1 MQSIGVESHFST
13 FQGVSFVTTTHPVN
27 YVRQESVM
35 NASAAA
41 TQDTTKKGFSDLIA
55 RLRANP
61 RIPLI
66 IAAAAAIAVV
76 FALVLWAKTPDY
88 RVLYSNLSDEDGG
101 AIVTQ
106 LTQMNIPYQF
116 SETGG
121 ALMVPAEKVHELRLR
136 LAEQG
141 LPKGGSVGFELM
153 DKEKFGISQFSEQV
167 NYQRALEGEL
177 ARTIETLGPV
187 KSARV
192 HLAMPKPTLFVR
204 EQKAPSASVT
214 LNLQPGRALDEGQI
228 QAIVHIVSSSVPG
241 LPPGNVTV
249 VDQAGRLL
257 THSDSEGRDL
267 NDAQLKFTSE
277 VEARYQQRIE
287 AILNPIVGQGN
298 VHAQVTAQLNFDRS
312 EQTDEKYQPNGGPDN
327 SAIRSRQTST
337 NQQNGSPYPGGVPGA
352 LSNQP
357 APANTAP
364 VTNPPNNNANGQN
377 ANGQNNAA
385 NGSTTSTAQ
394 QNSGPSSSRHDD
406 TVNYE
411 LDRTI
416 RHTKVNVGDVQRL
429 SVAVVVNYRADDK
442 GKPVALNDQQIKQI
456 EDLTREA
463 MGYSQ
468 TRGDSINVVNSP
480 FNMTE
485 PAGGDLPF
493 WQQQSFFDQL
503 MTAGRWLLVALV
515 AFILYRKLVRPQLLR
530 KRAQEQAAAD
540 AAAARA
546 AAQEEEQAYNV
557 QLSKDEVDQERKSTN
572 RMSAEVMS
580 QRIRDM
586 SENDPRV
593 VALVIREWMSNEL

>member
-1 MQSIGVESHFST
+1 
-13 FQGVSFVTTTHPVN
+13 
-27 YVRQESVM
+27 M
-35 NASAAA
+35 NASTAA
-41 TQDTTKKGFSDLIA
+41 TPDQEKKGFGDLLA

-66 IAAAAAIAVV
+66 VAAAAVIAIVIAM
-76 FALVLWAKTPDY
+76 VLWAKQPSY
-88 RVLYSNLSDEDGG
+88 SVLYNNLSDEDGG

-106 LTQMNIPYQF
+106 LTQMNIPYRF
-116 SETGG
+116 AENGG
-121 ALMVPAEKVHELRLR
+121 ALMVPEANVHELRLR
-136 LAEQG
+136 LAQQG
-141 LPKGGSVGFELM
+141 LPKGGSVGFELL

-177 ARTIETLGPV
+177 ARTIESLGPV

-214 LNLQPGRALDEGQI
+214 LTLQPGRALDEGQI
-228 QAIVHIVSSSVPG
+228 QAIVHMVSSSVAG

-249 VDQAGRLL
+249 VDQTGRLL
-257 THSDSEGRDL
+257 TRSDSVGRDL
-267 NDAQLKFTSE
+267 NDAQLKYASE

-298 VHAQVTAQLNFDRS
+298 VHAQVTAQINFDTS
-312 EQTDEKYQPNGGPDN
+312 EQTDEKYQPNANPSN
-327 SAIRSRQTST
+327 TAIRSRQTST
-337 NQQNGSPYPGGVPGA
+337 SDQSGSPYPGGVPGA

-357 APANTAP
+357 APANSAP
-364 VTNPPNNNANGQN
+364 VTTPNNNAANGQNANGQN
-377 ANGQNNAA
+377 ANGQNNA
-385 NGSTTSTAQ
+385 GQTTSTATASATPT
-394 QNSGPSSSRHDD
+394 NSRRDD

-416 RHTKVNVGDVQRL
+416 RHTKLNVGDVQRL
-429 SVAVVVNYRADDK
+429 SVAVVVNFRTDDK
-442 GKPVALNDQQIKQI
+442 GKTVALNEAQLKQI

-468 TRGDSINVVNSP
+468 TRGDSINVVNSQ
-480 FNMTE
+480 FNSTE
-485 PAGGDLPF
+485 PVSTDLPF

-503 MTAGRWLLVALV
+503 MSAGKWLLIALV
-515 AFILYRKLVRPQLLR
+515 AFILYRKMVRPHLVR
-530 KRAQEQAAAD
+530 KQAAEK
-540 AAAARA
+540 AAAEAVAARA
-546 AAQEEEQAYNV
+546 TQQEEEEAFSV
-557 QLSKDEVDQERKSTN
+557 QLSKDELEQERKSNN

-593 VALVIREWMSNEL
+593 VALVIREWMSKEL

>member
-1 MQSIGVESHFST
+1 
-13 FQGVSFVTTTHPVN
+13 
-27 YVRQESVM
+27 M
-35 NASAAA
+35 NASTAA
-41 TQDTTKKGFSDLIA
+41 TPDQEKKGFGDLLA

-66 IAAAAAIAVV
+66 VAAAAVIAIVIAM
-76 FALVLWAKTPDY
+76 VLWAKQPSY
-88 RVLYSNLSDEDGG
+88 SVLYNNLSDEDGG

-106 LTQMNIPYQF
+106 LTQMNIPYRF
-116 SETGG
+116 AENGG
-121 ALMVPAEKVHELRLR
+121 ALMVPEANVHELRLR
-136 LAEQG
+136 LAQQG
-141 LPKGGSVGFELM
+141 LPKGGSVGFELL

-177 ARTIETLGPV
+177 ARTIESLGPV

-214 LNLQPGRALDEGQI
+214 LTLQPGRALDEGQI
-228 QAIVHIVSSSVPG
+228 QAIAHMVSSSVAG

-257 THSDSEGRDL
+257 TRSDSVGRDL
-267 NDAQLKFTSE
+267 NDAQLKYASE

-298 VHAQVTAQLNFDRS
+298 VHAQVTAQINFDTS
-312 EQTDEKYQPNGGPDN
+312 EQTDEKYQPNANPSN
-327 SAIRSRQTST
+327 TAIRSRQTST
-337 NQQNGSPYPGGVPGA
+337 SDQSGSPYPGGVPGA

-357 APANTAP
+357 APANSAP
-364 VTNPPNNNANGQN
+364 VTTPNNNAANGQNANGQN
-377 ANGQNNAA
+377 ANGQNNA
-385 NGSTTSTAQ
+385 GQTTSTASATPT
-394 QNSGPSSSRHDD
+394 NSRRDD

-416 RHTKVNVGDVQRL
+416 RHTKLNVGDVQRL
-429 SVAVVVNYRADDK
+429 SVAVVVNFRTDDK
-442 GKPVALNDQQIKQI
+442 GKTVALNEAQLKQI

-468 TRGDSINVVNSP
+468 TRGDSINVVNSQ
-480 FNMTE
+480 FNSTE
-485 PAGGDLPF
+485 PVSTDLPF

-503 MTAGRWLLVALV
+503 MSAGKWLLIALV
-515 AFILYRKLVRPQLLR
+515 AFILYRKMVRPHLVR
-530 KRAQEQAAAD
+530 KQAAEK
-540 AAAARA
+540 AAAEAVAARA
-546 AAQEEEQAYNV
+546 TQQVEEEAFNV
-557 QLSKDEVDQERKSTN
+557 QLSKDELDQERKSNN

-593 VALVIREWMSNEL
+593 VALVIREWMSKEL

>member
-1 MQSIGVESHFST
+1 
-13 FQGVSFVTTTHPVN
+13 
-27 YVRQESVM
+27 M
-35 NASAAA
+35 NASADAI
-41 TQDTTKKGFSDLIA
+41 QDTAKKGLGDLFA

-66 IAAAAAIAVV
+66 IAAAAVIAVV
-76 FALVLWAKTPDY
+76 FALALWAKAPDY
-88 RVLYSNLSDEDGG
+88 RVLYNNLSDEDGG

-116 SETGG
+116 AENGG

-136 LAEQG
+136 LAQQG
-141 LPKGGSVGFELM
+141 LPKGGNVGFELM

-187 KSARV
+187 KAVRV

-214 LNLQPGRALDEGQI
+214 LTLQPGRALDEGQI
-228 QAIVHIVSSSVPG
+228 QAIQHMVSSSVAG

-249 VDQAGRLL
+249 VDQTGRLL
-257 THSDSEGRDL
+257 TRNDSEGRDL
-267 NDAQLKFTSE
+267 NDAQLKYASE
-277 VEARYQQRIE
+277 VEARFQQRIE

-298 VHAQVTAQLNFDRS
+298 VHAQVTAQINFDRS
-312 EQTDEKYQPNGGPDN
+312 EQTDEKYSPNANPSN
-327 SAIRSRQTST
+327 TAIRSRQTST
-337 NQQNGSPYPGGVPGA
+337 QQQNGSPYPGGVPGA

-364 VTNPPNNNANGQN
+364 VANPAQQNAANGQN
-377 ANGQNNAA
+377 ANGQNANAQN
-385 NGSTTSTAQ
+385 NGTTTSTQ
-394 QNSGPSSSRHDD
+394 QSSGPSSSSNND

-429 SVAVVVNYRADDK
+429 SVAVVVNYLDDGK
-442 GKPVALNDQQIKQI
+442 GKAVALNEQQIKQI

-468 TRGDSINVVNSP
+468 ARGDSINVVNSQ
-480 FNMTE
+480 FNATE
-485 PAGGDLPF
+485 PVSNELPF
-493 WQQQSFFDQL
+493 WQQQAFFDQ
-503 MTAGRWLLVALV
+503 MMNAGRWLLVALV

-530 KRAQEQAAAD
+530 RKEAEQAAAE

-546 AAQEEEQAYNV
+546 AALQEEEAFSV
-557 QLSKDEVDQERKSTN
+557 QLSRDELDQERKSNN

>member
-1 MQSIGVESHFST
+1 
-13 FQGVSFVTTTHPVN
+13 
-27 YVRQESVM
+27 M

-41 TQDTTKKGFSDLIA
+41 TQDTAKKGFNDLLA

-66 IAAAAAIAVV
+66 VAAAAAIAVV
-76 FALVLWAKTPDY
+76 LALVLWAKAPDY
-88 RVLYSNLSDEDGG
+88 RVLYNNLSDEDGG

-116 SETGG
+116 AENGG
-121 ALMVPAEKVHELRLR
+121 ALMVPADKVHELRLR
-136 LAEQG
+136 LAQQG

-153 DKEKFGISQFSEQV
+153 DKEKFGISQFSEQI

-204 EQKAPSASVT
+204 EQKSPSASVT

-228 QAIVHIVSSSVPG
+228 QAIQHMVSSSVAG

-257 THSDSEGRDL
+257 TRSDSEGRDL
-267 NDAQLKFTSE
+267 NDAQLKYASE

-287 AILNPIVGQGN
+287 AILNPILGQGN
-298 VHAQVTAQLNFDRS
+298 VHAQVTAQINFDRS
-312 EQTDEKYQPNGGPDN
+312 EQTDEKYQPNANPN
-327 SAIRSRQTST
+327 NTAIRSRQTST
-337 NQQNGSPYPGGVPGA
+337 NDQNGSPYPGGVPGA

-364 VTNPPNNNANGQN
+364 VTNPQQQNNNNANGQ
-377 ANGQNNAA
+377 QNNTNAQNA
-385 NGSTTSTAQ
+385 GTSTSTAQ
-394 QNSGPSSSRHDD
+394 SSGPSSSSRND

-416 RHTKVNVGDVQRL
+416 RHTKLNVGDVQRL
-429 SVAVVVNYRADDK
+429 SVAVVVNYRDDGK
-442 GKPVALNDQQIKQI
+442 GKAVALNDQQIKQI

-468 TRGDSINVVNSP
+468 TRGDSVNVVNSQ
-480 FNMTE
+480 FNTTE
-485 PAGGDLPF
+485 PTGGDLPF

-515 AFILYRKLVRPQLLR
+515 AFILYRKMVRPQLLR
-530 KRAQEQAAAD
+530 KREAEKAAAE

-546 AAQEEEQAYNV
+546 AAREEEAAYSV
-557 QLSKDEVDQERKSTN
+557 QINKDELDQERKSNN

>member
-1 MQSIGVESHFST
+1 
-13 FQGVSFVTTTHPVN
+13 
-27 YVRQESVM
+27 M
-35 NASAAA
+35 NASTAA
-41 TQDTTKKGFSDLIA
+41 TPDQEKKGFGDLLA

-66 IAAAAAIAVV
+66 VAAAAVIAIVIAM
-76 FALVLWAKTPDY
+76 VLWAKQPSY
-88 RVLYSNLSDEDGG
+88 SVLYNNLSDEDGG

-106 LTQMNIPYQF
+106 LTQMNIPYRF
-116 SETGG
+116 AENGG
-121 ALMVPAEKVHELRLR
+121 ALMVPEANVHELRLR
-136 LAEQG
+136 LAQQG
-141 LPKGGSVGFELM
+141 LPKGGSVGFELL

-177 ARTIETLGPV
+177 ARTIESLGPV

-214 LNLQPGRALDEGQI
+214 LTLQPGRALDEGQI
-228 QAIVHIVSSSVPG
+228 QAIVHMVSSSVAG

-249 VDQAGRLL
+249 VDQTGRLL
-257 THSDSEGRDL
+257 TRSDSVGRDL
-267 NDAQLKFTSE
+267 NDAQLKYASE

-298 VHAQVTAQLNFDRS
+298 VHAQVTAQINFDTS
-312 EQTDEKYQPNGGPDN
+312 EQTDEKYQPNANPSN
-327 SAIRSRQTST
+327 TAIRSRQTST
-337 NQQNGSPYPGGVPGA
+337 SDQSGSPYPGGVPGA

-357 APANTAP
+357 APANSAP
-364 VTNPPNNNANGQN
+364 VTTPNNNAANGQNANGQN
-377 ANGQNNAA
+377 ANGQNNA
-385 NGSTTSTAQ
+385 GQTTSSATASATPT
-394 QNSGPSSSRHDD
+394 NSRRDD

-416 RHTKVNVGDVQRL
+416 RHTKLNVGDVQRL
-429 SVAVVVNYRADDK
+429 SVAVVVNFRTDDK
-442 GKPVALNDQQIKQI
+442 GKTVALNEAQLKQI

-468 TRGDSINVVNSP
+468 TRGDSINVVNSQ
-480 FNMTE
+480 FNSTE
-485 PAGGDLPF
+485 PVSTDLPF

-503 MTAGRWLLVALV
+503 MSAGKWLLIALV
-515 AFILYRKLVRPQLLR
+515 AFILYRKMVRPHLVR
-530 KRAQEQAAAD
+530 KQAAEK
-540 AAAARA
+540 AAAEAVAARA
-546 AAQEEEQAYNV
+546 TQQEEEEAFSV
-557 QLSKDEVDQERKSTN
+557 QLSKDELEQERKSNN

-593 VALVIREWMSNEL
+593 VALVIREWMSKEL